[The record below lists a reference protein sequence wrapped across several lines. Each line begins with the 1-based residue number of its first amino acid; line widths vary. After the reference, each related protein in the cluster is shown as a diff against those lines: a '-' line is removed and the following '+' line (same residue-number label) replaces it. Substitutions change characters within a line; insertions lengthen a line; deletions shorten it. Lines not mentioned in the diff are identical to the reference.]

1 MNDYV
6 IADTSGISIVL
17 QSSGHVRGSTGRD
30 IFGAARHVSSAQSAS
45 YLVGGV
51 WGHGPPGNF
60 KKKTLGNVVSSVSGK
75 QVSVSQIRLE
85 FTQILLKSKIVNGN
99 RDKW

>member
-6 IADTSGISIVL
+6 IADTAGISIVL

-45 YLVGGV
+45 YLGGVGV
-51 WGHGPPGNF
+51 WGHGPPGNL
-60 KKKTLGNVVSSVSGK
+60 KKKHSETLFPAF
-75 QVSVSQIRLE
+75 LE
-85 FTQILLKSKIVNGN
+85 SKYQFP
-99 RDKW
+99 R

>member
-6 IADTSGISIVL
+6 IADTAGISIVL

-45 YLVGGV
+45 YLGGSGGMV
-51 WGHGPPGNF
+51 PQEIFF
-60 KKKTLGNVVSSVSGK
+60 KRALRNVVSSVSGK
-75 QVSVSQIRLE
+75 
-85 FTQILLKSKIVNGN
+85 
-99 RDKW
+99 